1 MPRLSD
7 VFASDQPQ
15 SSDSS
20 SDGNLNNDIVG
31 DLTST
36 IGLDASNESESW
48 SRDEDGNETYDS
60 NDTALGLDTSTDGLL
75 GSVTDAMGSSDQSTT
90 D

>member
-7 VFASDQPQ
+7 VFANPEPQ

-20 SDGNLNNDIVG
+20 SDGNVSNDIVG

-48 SRDEDGNETYDS
+48 SRDEDGNESYDS
-60 NDTALGLDTSTDGLL
+60 SDTALGLDTSTDGLL

>member
-7 VFASDQPQ
+7 VFANPEPQ

-20 SDGNLNNDIVG
+20 SDGNVSNDIVG

-48 SRDEDGNETYDS
+48 SRDEDGNESYES
-60 NDTALGLDTSTDGLL
+60 SDTALGLDTSTDGLL